1 MKPNKT
7 NKVRKQEE
15 YIITWLQNTQNKIK
29 EI

>member
-15 YIITWLQNTQNKIK
+15 YIITWLQNKQNKIK
-29 EI
+29 KI